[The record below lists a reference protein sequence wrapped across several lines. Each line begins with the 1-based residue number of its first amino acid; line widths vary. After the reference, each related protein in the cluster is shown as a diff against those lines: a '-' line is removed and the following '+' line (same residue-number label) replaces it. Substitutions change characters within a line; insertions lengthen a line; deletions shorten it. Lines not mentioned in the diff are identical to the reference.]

1 MRFTLACPK
10 GLITDQEIEYI
21 VTCGKDGQ
29 FAVLKNHVPVVVP
42 IESGYIKIVKEE
54 KEEFFAVSGA
64 IVEFSNEIVNVIAQ
78 EAVSGNTKDEAFV
91 NLEAQRLVQKSENQR
106 KLMDFADLEK
116 ELALNLKEIKASK
129 L

>member
-1 MRFTLACPK
+1 MHFTIASPK
-10 GLITDQEIEYI
+10 GLITDQEIDYI

-42 IESGYIKIVKEE
+42 IESGYIKIVKENV
-54 KEEFFAVSGA
+54 EEFFAVSGA

-78 EAVSGNTKDEAFV
+78 EAVLGKSKDEAFV
-91 NLEAQRLVQKSENQR
+91 NLEAERTLRKSENQR
-106 KLMDFADLEK
+106 KLMDFAQLEK